1 MADVPTGHF
10 YLGGV
15 VDPATHQRTGDPIHY
30 EAAHLT
36 THGVIVGMTGSGKT
50 GLGVCVLEEA
60 LLSDIPTLII
70 DPKGDLGNLL
80 LTFPE
85 LRPADFAPWVN
96 ESDARQ
102 AGQSVDEYAA
112 GVADLWRTG
121 LADWGIE
128 PSRIADL
135 RDRAAFTIYTPGSSA
150 GVPVDILGSL
160 QAPPP
165 DTDPEAITDEIESW
179 VSSLL
184 TLVGI
189 ESDPLSGREHI
200 LLATIIGHAWA
211 QGQNLDLASLLG
223 RIQTPPF
230 RKLGVLELDTFF
242 PEKDRM
248 ALLLK
253 LNGLIASPAFASW
266 TGGAPLDIADLLR
279 ASNGR
284 PRAAIMSLGHLNED
298 ERQFAVT
305 LLLSKLVTWMRSQSG
320 TTDLRALVYMDEV
333 AGYAPPT
340 ANPPAKKPILTIL
353 KQARAFG
360 VGMVL
365 STQNPVDLDYK
376 AISNAGTWMIGRLQ
390 TDQDKNRLMDGLRS
404 AAGSVDLAQIEATI
418 SGLGKR
424 EFVYHSTR
432 RAEPVVFGTRWAMS
446 YLRGPLSRD
455 QIEQLAPTFDL
466 PTMTESGVA
475 GTGGADPAGA
485 AGTTAGTRDPHGTEP
500 ESGQEEELS
509 PDETSVAP
517 EIADGTPVRWLD
529 PGAPWLTE
537 VGGDP
542 AGTRFRAAVATRVQ
556 LLFDETKA
564 DLRHTEEWEAVVIP
578 LSEDPDAD
586 HAVAVDFDDRDL
598 RTIAPDGAVY
608 ELPSAPVHTKT
619 YFKGMAQA
627 IRNLLYRDLDLDLFR
642 NPELKLYSR
651 VGEPEDGFR
660 HRCLQAAGE
669 GADGE
674 AVKIRD
680 QLEAKMDKIQL
691 AIAKHE
697 DRLAELSAQK
707 DNRRSSDLLDIGASV
722 LGGLLGGRKSSRGLA
737 GAVRKLGRSRSSQS
751 NTAER
756 MATVHNRINEK
767 NLALDDLELDLQEAL
782 LDIDDEWTAKA
793 GAIEPFEVSLERQDI
808 DVDDL
813 VLVWIPV
820 NT

>member
-1 MADVPTGHF
+1 MNDREFEELSMADVPTGHF

-15 VDPATHQRTGDPIHY
+15 VDPATHERTGDPLHY

-50 GLGVCVLEEA
+50 GLGVCILEEA
-60 LLSDIPTLII
+60 LLSGIPTLII

-80 LTFPE
+80 LTFPD

-96 ESDARQ
+96 QSDARQ
-102 AGQSVDEYAA
+102 AGQTIDEYAA
-112 GVADLWRTG
+112 SVADLWRNG

-128 PSRIADL
+128 PARIAEL
-135 RDRAAFTIYTPGSSA
+135 RERAAFTIYTPGSTA
-150 GVPVDILGSL
+150 GVPVDILGAL
-160 QAPPP
+160 TAPPP
-165 DTDPEAITDEIESW
+165 GTDPEALTDEIESW
-179 VSSLL
+179 VSCLL
-184 TLVGI
+184 TLVGVD
-189 ESDPLSGREHI
+189 SDPLSGREHI
-200 LLATIIGHAWA
+200 LLASIIARAWSR
-211 QGQNLDLASLLG
+211 GQDLDLASLLG
-223 RIQTPPF
+223 QIQTPPF

-266 TGGAPLDIADLLR
+266 TGGAQLDIADLLHTPD
-279 ASNGR
+279 GR
-284 PRAAIMSLGHLNED
+284 PRAAIMSLGHLNDD

-305 LLLSKLVTWMRSQSG
+305 LVLSKLVTWMRSQSG

-390 TDQDKNRLMDGLRS
+390 TEQDKNRLMDGLRS
-404 AAGSVDLAQIEATI
+404 AAGGVDLAQIEATI

-432 RAEPVVFGTRWAMS
+432 RSEPVVFGTRWAMS

-466 PTMTESGVA
+466 PAMAEK
-475 GTGGADPAGA
+475 GTGPE
-485 AGTTAGTRDPHGTEP
+485 GTRDTEP
-500 ESGQEEELS
+500 EGAREIQA
-509 PDETSVAP
+509 DETTVAP
-517 EIADGTPVRWLD
+517 EVAVGTPVRWLD
-529 PGAPWLTE
+529 PAAPWITT

-542 AGTRFRAAVATRVQ
+542 DGTRYRAAVATRVQ
-556 LLFDETKA
+556 LLFDENKA
-564 DLRHTEEWEAVVIP
+564 DLRHTEEWEAVVMP
-578 LSEDPDAD
+578 LTEDPDAD
-586 HAVAVDFDDRDL
+586 DAVAVDFDDRDL
-598 RTIAPDGAVY
+598 RSEAPDRAVY
-608 ELPSAPVHTKT
+608 ELPSARIDTKT
-619 YFKGMAQA
+619 YFIGMGKA
-627 IRNLLYRDLDLDLFR
+627 IRDRLHRDKDLDLFR

-651 VGEPEDGFR
+651 VGESEDEFR
-660 HRCLQAAGE
+660 TRCLEAAAT
-669 GADGE
+669 GADAE
-674 AVKIRD
+674 AAKIRD
-680 QLEAKMDKIQL
+680 QLEAKIDKIHL

-707 DNRRSSDLLDIGASV
+707 ENRRSRDLLDIGASV
-722 LGGLLGGRKSSRGLA
+722 LGDLLGGRRSSRGLA
-737 GAVRKLGRSRSSQS
+737 GAARKLGRSRSSQS
-751 NTAER
+751 NTSER
-756 MATVHNRINEK
+756 MATVRNRIEEK
-767 NLALDDLELDLQEAL
+767 NLALEDLELDLQEAL

-793 GAIEPFEVSLERQDI
+793 RAIEPFAVTLERQDI
-808 DVDDL
+808 DIDDV

-820 NT
+820 I